1 MDCTF
6 SIDLIDVIDVIARMN
21 FDEAIDKTTIEL
33 DDVSATWYQRL
44 NAPIWIVEFKDLRI
58 HGIYAILEITWNRG
72 IVGCVLEFGGMSHR
86 RLTRIMD
93 VFLNNLKENHE
104 GQPPLYK
111 IDA

>member
-1 MDCTF
+1 MDSSF
-6 SIDLIDVIDVIARMN
+6 LIDLIDGIARMN
-21 FDEAIDKTTIEL
+21 FDEAIDKTTIDL
-33 DDVSATWYQRL
+33 DDVSATWYQRP
-44 NAPIWIVEFKDLRI
+44 NAPIWIVEFKDLQNY
-58 HGIYAILEITWNRG
+58 GIYAILEITWNRG